1 VSPARP
7 PSASRAGIRNAALGA
22 VPARQDAV
30 PPVLQSG
37 TDPSAVPPV
46 RDDLAQPARGSGR
59 PTRITVDLV
68 ADLHGFLRGYAQV
81 RDVAAADVVREL
93 IRQLRADPDLS
104 SRVTAELERR
114 REALAEAVRTAR
126 G

>member
-7 PSASRAGIRNAALGA
+7 PSAGRAGIRNAALGA

-37 TDPSAVPPV
+37 TDLSAVPPV
-46 RDDLAQPARGSGR
+46 RDDLAQPARSSGR
-59 PTRITVDLV
+59 PTRITVDLA
-68 ADLHGFLRGYAQV
+68 ADLHGFLRGYAQA
-81 RDVAAADVVREL
+81 RGVAAADVVREL

-104 SRVTAELERR
+104 SGVTAELERR
-114 REALAEAVRTAR
+114 REALAEAVRAAR
-126 G
+126 D